1 MNDAARIVKVGKRV
15 GVGVKASTH
24 LFPKRV
30 GSAESHHTLVSYTT
44 LSYSWRRDSGLE
56 FEWDPAKADANFR
69 KHGITFDQAIGVFY
83 DPMVVMIEDER
94 FAYSELREVAF
105 GLVDAAV
112 LAVVY
117 IERRET

>member
-1 MNDAARIVKVGKRV
+1 MDN
-15 GVGVKASTH
+15 
-24 LFPKRV
+24 
-30 GSAESHHTLVSYTT
+30 
-44 LSYSWRRDSGLE
+44 GLE

-83 DPMVVMIEDER
+83 DPMVVTIEDER

-105 GLVDAAV
+105 GLVDAAF

-117 IERRET
+117 IERRDKLIRIISARLATPQERRRYANG